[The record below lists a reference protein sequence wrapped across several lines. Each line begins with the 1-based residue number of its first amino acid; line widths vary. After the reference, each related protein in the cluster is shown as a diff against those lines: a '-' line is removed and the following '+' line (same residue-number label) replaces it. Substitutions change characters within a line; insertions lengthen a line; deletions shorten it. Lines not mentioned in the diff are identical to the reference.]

1 MIDMQKSTH
10 FPPVLQLV
18 FLLLFAVIGG
28 IFFSILGFI
37 IYAVFFDIAGLTD
50 LVKNNGAVMDTNLL
64 RVLQISSSVGIFIA
78 GPLAFAALD
87 KYKIKKYFHFT
98 QPVSS
103 SLIVT
108 IIALMICGL
117 PLLELVASL
126 NQKMMLP
133 DFLKDVELWM
143 RQKEEQAAVLTKQLL
158 LMKSY
163 SDLWINLLM
172 IAVIPAIG
180 EELLFRGAMQNIFV
194 RSFKNAHIAI
204 WLTAIVFSAIHVQFF
219 GFFPRMLL
227 GVLFGYLLLWGKNL
241 WLPILGHFLNN
252 SMAVVMAFVMQQQ
265 GKSIDEIEKSTTF
278 PFWGYLLSAIIT
290 LVLLLM
296 FYKQSKKETVGYL
309 YE

>member
-1 MIDMQKSTH
+1 MIDIQKSTH
-10 FPPVLQLV
+10 YPPVLQLV
-18 FLLLFAVIGG
+18 FLLLFAIIGG
-28 IFFSILGFI
+28 IVFSILGII
-37 IYAVFFDIAGLTD
+37 IYAVFFDIAGLTNLVQGNGSAMD
-50 LVKNNGAVMDTNLL
+50 LNLL
-64 RVLQISSSVGIFIA
+64 RILQISSSIGIFIL
-78 GPLAFAALD
+78 GPIAFAVLD
-87 KYKIKKYFHFT
+87 KYKLKEYFHFNR
-98 QPVSS
+98 PVSS
-103 SLIVT
+103 ALLLT
-108 IIALMICGL
+108 IIALMIFGL

-126 NQKMMLP
+126 NQKMILP

-158 LMKSY
+158 VMKSY
-163 SDLWINLLM
+163 GDLWINLLM

-194 RSFKNAHIAI
+194 RGFKNAHLAI
-204 WLTAIVFSAIHVQFF
+204 WLTAILFSAIHVQFF

-227 GVLFGYLLLWGKNL
+227 GVLFGYMLLWGKNL

-252 SMAVVMAFVMQQQ
+252 GMAVVMAFVLQQQ

-296 FYKQSKKETVGYL
+296 FYKQSKKETGGYL